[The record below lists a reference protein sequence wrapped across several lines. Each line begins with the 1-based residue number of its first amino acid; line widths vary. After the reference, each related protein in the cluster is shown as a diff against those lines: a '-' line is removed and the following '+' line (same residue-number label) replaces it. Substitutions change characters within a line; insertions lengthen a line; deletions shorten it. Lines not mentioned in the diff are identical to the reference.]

1 MIRAEKIK
9 GNDGKWWIKASFRS
23 VKTLVDAMSQVKG
36 AIYSPAQK
44 VWAIPLAFREDFE
57 SKMGGFLIN
66 WTDEEKRSNG
76 GISEDDIPSEPTV
89 PGYGVTYNEHG
100 EIIDHRGF
108 KTRPWGEFQVKGFNL
123 MVSKDFLILAD
134 DAGLG
139 KSWQVANA
147 IEAKKKLGHLKRG
160 IVLAKAS
167 LLFNWRD
174 EIHMHTNLKSVVM
187 AGTVNQRAKLYNQ
200 LTNDED
206 WDVIIMSYETFRC
219 DIHNLELL
227 DNYRELQFCVMDE
240 AHKIKN
246 PNSKIGSLIH
256 RINFRSRYVLTAT
269 PLPNSPIESFNYL
282 RFGKRTDYNWWQ
294 FQARYAIMGGFNGKE
309 IVGYQNIM
317 ELKNLIQINM
327 LRRRKKDKLKE
338 LPEVA
343 FKKINL
349 SMTPTQSKLYQA
361 VKEEITEE
369 LKDTSLDRIPSALT
383 KLLRLQQVTDSIEL
397 IGVSPGKNTSSK
409 LLALDEMIEELVDS
423 GEEKVIIFS
432 RFRTMVELIEK
443 RYSKYQPA
451 VIHGDVDAN
460 GKTENS
466 AVRILKKKYR
476 QEWYDMPEEQK
487 RKLLDETMTS
497 DRQKEV
503 YRFQNDN
510 DCKIFIGCTPACREG
525 LTLTK
530 ATHVIFLDCEWSPAY
545 VEQAF
550 SRAHR
555 IGQQNAVTVY
565 YLVCEGT
572 IDEHV
577 QETLQRKE
585 AMAQTM
591 LDEGINNLDLGV
603 AKQIIAS
610 LAGIDERMIT

>member
-1 MIRAEKIK
+1 MINAEKIK
-9 GNDGKWWIKASFRS
+9 GNDGKWWIKASFRN
-23 VKTLVDAMSQVKG
+23 VKTLSDAMSEVKG
-36 AIYSPAQK
+36 AIYSPIQK
-44 VWAIPLAFREDFE
+44 VWAVPLIYREDFE
-57 SKMGGFLIN
+57 QKMGSFLIN
-66 WTDEEKRSNG
+66 WTDEEKGSNG
-76 GISEDDIPSEPTV
+76 GISEDDIPSEPVV
-89 PGYGVTYNEHG
+89 PGYSVTYNAEG
-100 EIIDHRGF
+100 DIIDHRGF

-123 MVSKDFLILAD
+123 LVSKDFLILAD

-187 AGTVNQRAKLYNQ
+187 AGTVNQRAKLYSQ
-200 LTNDED
+200 LTNEED
-206 WDVIIMSYETFRC
+206 WDVLIMSYETFRC

-227 DNYRELQFCVMDE
+227 DNYKELQFCVMDE

-246 PNSKIGSLIH
+246 PLSKIGSLVH
-256 RINFRSRYVLTAT
+256 RLNFRSRYVLTAT
-269 PLPNSPIESFNYL
+269 PLPNSPLEAYNYL
-282 RFGKRTDYNWWQ
+282 HFGKRVLKNWYE
-294 FQARYAIMGGFNGKE
+294 FRGHHAIMGGFGGKE
-309 IVGYQNIM
+309 IVGYKNIP
-317 ELKNLIQINM
+317 ELKNLIQVNM

-343 FKKINL
+343 FKTVNL
-349 SMTPTQSKLYQA
+349 SMTPTQSKMYQA
-361 VKEEITEE
+361 VKMGILEE

-397 IGVSPGKNTSSK
+397 IGASPGKNTSSK
-409 LLALDEMIEELVDS
+409 LLALDEMIEELVES
-423 GEEKVIIFS
+423 GNEKVIIFS

-443 RYSKYQPA
+443 RYAKHKPA

-466 AVRILKKKYR
+466 AVRLLKKKYG
-476 QEWYDMPEEQK
+476 QKWYDMPEEER

-497 DRQKEV
+497 ERQREV
-503 YRFQNDN
+503 YRFQNDE
-510 DCKIFIGCTPACREG
+510 DCRIFIGCTPACREG
-525 LTLTK
+525 LTLTQ

-555 IGQQNAVTVY
+555 IGQRNAVTVY

-610 LAGIDERMIT
+610 LAGIDERMVA